1 MSYTRPSD
9 TIKDGSQR
17 AEKMS
22 QGAYDEEGC
31 QTGIDWSSGNS
42 GSRMVLALAARE
54 LGGGR

>member
-9 TIKDGSQR
+9 TIRDGFQR
-17 AEKMS
+17 AEKMT
-22 QGAYDEEGC
+22 QGNDEEGC
-31 QTGIDWSSGNS
+31 QTGIGWSSGNS